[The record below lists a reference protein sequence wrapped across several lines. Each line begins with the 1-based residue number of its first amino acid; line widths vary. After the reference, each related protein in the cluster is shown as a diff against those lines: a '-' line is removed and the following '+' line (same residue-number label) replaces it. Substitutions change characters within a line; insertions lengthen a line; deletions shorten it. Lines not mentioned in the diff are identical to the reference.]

1 MTLARPPK
9 RSADAVGPEPAS
21 HADISELN
29 RVFSD
34 AFTERYRKDGM
45 TGVRVPQL
53 NPVIWRYAMDD
64 ADGGALVW
72 RNELGDVVAFNIA
85 HASGGEGWMGP
96 LAVHPE
102 WQGIGLGKAVVR
114 AGIEWLSER
123 KTKVIGLETMPRTM
137 DNIGFYST
145 LGFVPARLTITVTQE
160 AARADAP
167 VSLLSR
173 MPASLRD
180 DLIEACHAVTTERIK
195 GYDYTRE
202 IRLTDELGLGDTVLL
217 ERSGHVRGFA
227 IFHSVPLVEGRPREE
242 MRVLK
247 LVVEREEDIDELVR
261 LLAVAARRTGT
272 KRVAIR
278 AQGEYPGAYRRL
290 VALGARVRWTD
301 LRMAVADYPEPV
313 ARDGVVFSNWEI

>member
-9 RSADAVGPEPAS
+9 RSADAVGPEQAS
-21 HADISELN
+21 HTDIAELN

-72 RNELGDVVAFNIA
+72 RNEHGDVVAFNIA

-114 AGIEWLSER
+114 AGIDWLSR
-123 KTKVIGLETMPRTM
+123 RNTKVIGLETMPRTM

-145 LGFVPARLTITVTQE
+145 LGFVPARLTITVTQD

-180 DLIEACHAVTTERIK
+180 DLIESCHAVTTGRIK

-217 ERSGHVRGFA
+217 ERSGRVRGFA

-247 LVVEREEDIDELVR
+247 LVVEQEDEIDELVR

-301 LRMAVADYPEPV
+301 LRMAIADHPEPV